1 MKINLRHRLMLKRRT
16 VLGLVALLIII
27 AIISFTIGQDIIA
40 GRQPDLYS
48 FSIINF
54 AGYLFFLV
62 MPVEALVPYYLAEG
76 HSGIILIVIAVV
88 TAIIAQ
94 LFDYFAGHLMSGRII
109 NDLIGHKKYERAW
122 HYIHKYGGW
131 AILVFNLFPL
141 SSPILILAAGMVRF
155 SLKRVICYSLI
166 GLVLKYVAIVYLFGL
181 F

>member
-1 MKINLRHRLMLKRRT
+1 MKLNLRQRLALRRRT
-16 VLGLVALLIII
+16 IFGLVALLIII

-40 GRQPDLYS
+40 GRQPGLDS
-48 FSIINF
+48 FLILNF
-54 AGYLFFLV
+54 AGYLFFLM
-62 MPVEALVPYYLAEG
+62 MPVEALVPYYLSQG
-76 HSGIILIVIAVV
+76 HSGLVLIVVAVA
-88 TAIIAQ
+88 TAILAQ

-109 NDLIGHKKYERAW
+109 NDLIGHKRYERAW

-166 GLVLKYVAIVYLFGL
+166 GLVLKYIAIVYVFGL